1 MREKNLNAE
10 FITILSQIKQDPYN
24 PHGKVDMKSGKW
36 KKI

>member
-10 FITILSQIKQDPYN
+10 FITILSQIKQDLCN